1 MVLEGAHGARGGEG
15 LARHLHVR
23 VLQPKLQR
31 SHERVEH
38 VGRQRGN
45 LGGIR
50 LQHVREEREILVA
63 QLGKRE
69 ELVGDERD
77 DRVQPDEDHLR
88 DVHLGERLAARGHPR
103 AAADPTL
110 RSRRAGGGGGEDG
123 PPVRIPSRGFLIL
136 DVVVRVGDVR
146 EHA

>member
-1 MVLEGAHGARGGEG
+1 M
-15 LARHLHVR
+15 
-23 VLQPKLQR
+23 LQPKLQR

-38 VGRQRGN
+38 VGGQRGN
-45 LGGIR
+45 LGGVR

-88 DVHLGERLAARGHPR
+88 DVHLGERLAARGRHPR

-110 RSRRAGGGGGEDG
+110 RSRGARGGGGEDG
-123 PPVRIPSRGFLIL
+123 APVRPTPRGFLVL
-136 DVVVRVGDVR
+136 DVVVRIRDVR